1 MMTYTRVKSQL
12 CAVPVSIFMTF
23 ALPVECRAAN
33 DNLPPSLPAFGP
45 AQLALPKSTSI
56 SPRTI
61 VHANPVR
68 RTKSRRAL
76 ANGPTS
82 RVARANVAAR
92 AEPVADQYINAIQIY
107 PYSDG
112 TLYRLYAAVGRITDI
127 TLQAGETLI
136 DKAAGDTVRWVVGDT
151 TSGAQKTAQTHVLI
165 KPVAANLKTN
175 LLITTTRR
183 TYHLELISTRDTY
196 MASLSWHYPQYDLP
210 DRQSAGFASA
220 THADDERLPETDP
233 AQFNFD
239 YGIEGPRVPWKP
251 VRVFDNGRQTFIQ
264 FGKTLD
270 AGEAAPLFVT
280 DNGQTVL
287 VNYRQQGSS
296 YSVDRLFD
304 AAELR
309 LGSGK
314 QQIVRIVRLDA
325 RKQKPA
331 LRLAGARP

>member
-151 TSGAQKTAQTHVLI
+151 TSGAQKTA
-165 KPVAANLKTN
+165 
-175 LLITTTRR
+175 
-183 TYHLELISTRDTY
+183 
-196 MASLSWHYPQYDLP
+196 
-210 DRQSAGFASA
+210 
-220 THADDERLPETDP
+220 
-233 AQFNFD
+233 
-239 YGIEGPRVPWKP
+239 
-251 VRVFDNGRQTFIQ
+251 
-264 FGKTLD
+264 
-270 AGEAAPLFVT
+270 
-280 DNGQTVL
+280 
-287 VNYRQQGSS
+287 
-296 YSVDRLFD
+296 
-304 AAELR
+304 
-309 LGSGK
+309 
-314 QQIVRIVRLDA
+314 
-325 RKQKPA
+325 
-331 LRLAGARP
+331 